1 MRIRDCC
8 ILADTNSTDEKV
20 RPLIGR
26 KGTLQIT
33 NGAPLVFTTG
43 FPGRESVMTTT
54 PTKCV
59 GVVGVNI
66 FDALQKDDGT
76 IVWGSA
82 ELIVYTCLG
91 DSYNVRV
98 ACFNR
103 A

>member
-33 NGAPLVFTTG
+33 NGAPLVFT
-43 FPGRESVMTTT
+43 GRESVMTTT

-66 FDALQKDDGT
+66 FVKTVSGT
-76 IVWGSA
+76 
-82 ELIVYTCLG
+82 EYTFEF
-91 DSYNVRV
+91 R
-98 ACFNR
+98 
-103 A
+103 

>member
-8 ILADTNSTDEKV
+8 ILVDTNSTDEKV

-66 FDALQKDDGT
+66 FVKTVSGT
-76 IVWGSA
+76 
-82 ELIVYTCLG
+82 EYTFEF
-91 DSYNVRV
+91 R
-98 ACFNR
+98 
-103 A
+103 